1 MPVSSSALM
10 PSLCHTRW
18 VTAGSQTSADLL
30 TLLLQPQHVH
40 CHASSWTRTRNLG
53 CFSWLSLWRLPVPPH
68 QPWHQAAKPT
78 GTSSARILP
87 QLKHHLGKGLH
98 SSVLSPTRE
107 MQEDFVCRTM
117 NDVEI
122 MLDTNQ
128 KADTILPPLG
138 SHSNANNYWTHLPIV
153 QGLGPVQGSITQK
166 SWHAQT
172 PCPRSVTQEES
183 MAKSWHGVINP
194 W

>member
-1 MPVSSSALM
+1 MSDSRKPNLCRLADTLVAATACAL
-10 PSLCHTRW
+10 PCQQLDTDRESGPLP
-18 VTAGSQTSADLL
+18 L
-30 TLLLQPQHVH
+30 TLPLEAPCSPSPTLTPGCQSNWHLK
-40 CHASSWTRTRNLG
+40 CKDSATAKAS
-53 CFSWLSLWRLPVPPH
+53 P
-68 QPWHQAAKPT
+68 
-78 GTSSARILP
+78 
-87 QLKHHLGKGLH
+87 GKGLH

-122 MLDTNQ
+122 MVDANQ

-138 SHSNANNYWTHLPIV
+138 SHSNANNCWTHLPIV

-172 PCPRSVTQEES
+172 PCPGSVTQEES
-183 MAKSWHGVINP
+183 MAEN
-194 W
+194 